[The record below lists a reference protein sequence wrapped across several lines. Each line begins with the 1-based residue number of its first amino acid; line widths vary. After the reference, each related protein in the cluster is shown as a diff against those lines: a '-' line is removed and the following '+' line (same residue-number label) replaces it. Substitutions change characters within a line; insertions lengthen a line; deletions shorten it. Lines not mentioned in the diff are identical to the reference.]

1 MADLGKEVRFS
12 RTKREYM
19 KVGLGGL
26 EVKELE

>member
-1 MADLGKEVRFS
+1 MEVRFS

-26 EVKELE
+26 EVKESG

>member
-1 MADLGKEVRFS
+1 MEMRFS

>member
-1 MADLGKEVRFS
+1 MEVRFS